1 MRWSA
6 MPSSARDELSRIHRD
21 IREYEEFRV
30 DKQFFINA
38 RRVLLSILARNLDKD
53 YAEVSDTRVVREI
66 NNIVGR

>member
-1 MRWSA
+1 
-6 MPSSARDELSRIHRD
+6 MPSSTRDKLSGIHRD
-21 IREYEEFRV
+21 IRGYEEFRV

>member
-6 MPSSARDELSRIHRD
+6 MPSSARDELSRILRD
-21 IREYEEFRV
+21 IRGYEELRV

>member
-21 IREYEEFRV
+21 IREYEELRV

-38 RRVLLSILARNLDKD
+38 RRVLSILARNLDKD

>member
-6 MPSSARDELSRIHRD
+6 MPWSARDELSRILRD
-21 IREYEEFRV
+21 IRGYEELRV

>member
-38 RRVLLSILARNLDKD
+38 RRVLSILARNLDKD